1 MQSVA
6 DMRFWSMLTFL
17 AHVMIFIIIGIVI
30 AVKSF
35 PYVTIRDLFYILT
48 LYLALNLIRGLVVML
63 LSPLLSRL
71 GYGFNWRWGAVIV
84 WSGMRGT
91 FTLNMALGI
100 SQSKD
105 PGTAAMKNMDAD
117 QEIVNEVLD
126 IDSVDQETDAAP
138 ETKELS
144 KIQLEVALGSPA
156 ETQPVEGTTS
166 SLCNI
171 TLPKRMAMYSAVQ
184 RIKEME
190 ANAFSMLKLDRFLA
204 DANWTMTEEAIKIDY
219 PYKASYLKQYHTGM
233 LNQDAAQTLIGAA
246 ESYVD
251 IRGKNKILKLC
262 HHIVF
267 MDEFEYTSYII
278 TLLNFIPIVMDFMTY
293 LDETYLR
300 ELKICNYY
308 FIGLYILEASLKALA
323 MRRSYIFH
331 HWNQFELVII
341 IVGLI
346 DIMIINVFKPLH
358 PTYNMIK
365 TIRVFRIFRL
375 IRVLRLLKM
384 STEILLQVL
393 AHVDSILVHYRCVRV
408 HIRGRR
414 KLCLSSIRR
423 SGCGTLWYITP
434 WSMPA
439 SDPHECCLSCL
450 GESHVKERYHSCK
463 NVGPLTQREHNIH
476 LRALLMQAALRTA
489 SEPEQPDA
497 APSASTSVRSAPLA
511 PGSSQNRF
519 LSLVPKKKPKK
530 MAPSK
535 RDQGPPG
542 KGPCSG
548 LTPTPDP
555 QKGSAPGSSFP
566 RKNPSP
572 IPGNS
577 KGPRPMAQSTAS
589 QLLAPG
595 KWRAP
600 PLHMALLGAIY
611 LAMAPQEGK
620 PAGKALHKSSKCHR
634 SPEPR
639 HNPRSPHSWSPRR
652 LRALAHHYE
661 SSAPCSRSP
670 SSRWDL
676 HSHRRSPWHRSSS

>member
-1 MQSVA
+1 MSSINSSYVWVTPSLPQDPLSRRYSEDSQFFGQYHIIWKKRPFVVLLVFVSCAVGALLRTILKESNIPIIVILCLFGILLGLLGYFIKEFSILTEYIAEIDPLLFLHMFTPVIIFTAAFEMDFYIFRKSFWQWDRLSEFKDKLSSESGDELKPICEGQFIAKTSLQAALDAADSSATGLSKIVINLIKGESLFNDATTAIVFELYRDLISDQHAEFAKEIVIKLVLKFFGSTIFGFLSSRIVIYWLSHVFNDGLTEVILSFSMTYMIFFIAEWIGMSGVISLTVLGILLDSVSFSPGV
-6 DMRFWSMLTFL
+6 DEFIFRFWSMLTFL

-219 PYKASYLKQYHTGM
+219 PYKASYQKQYHTGM

-251 IRGKNKILKLC
+251 IRGKDTYGSVHTEGFFGTEGLEFVLPGSAESCSSNITRPHCIAIL
-262 HHIVF
+262 
-267 MDEFEYTSYII
+267 S
-278 TLLNFIPIVMDFMTY
+278 
-293 LDETYLR
+293 
-300 ELKICNYY
+300 
-308 FIGLYILEASLKALA
+308 
-323 MRRSYIFH
+323 
-331 HWNQFELVII
+331 
-341 IVGLI
+341 
-346 DIMIINVFKPLH
+346 
-358 PTYNMIK
+358 
-365 TIRVFRIFRL
+365 
-375 IRVLRLLKM
+375 
-384 STEILLQVL
+384 
-393 AHVDSILVHYRCVRV
+393 
-408 HIRGRR
+408 
-414 KLCLSSIRR
+414 
-423 SGCGTLWYITP
+423 
-434 WSMPA
+434 
-439 SDPHECCLSCL
+439 
-450 GESHVKERYHSCK
+450 
-463 NVGPLTQREHNIH
+463 
-476 LRALLMQAALRTA
+476 AALRIA
-489 SEPEQPDA
+489 SVSCISKLSSNGTVKRKANNNDLSSYQHQSLSHFRSQRLA
-497 APSASTSVRSAPLA
+497 GPSTKHKEVDH
-511 PGSSQNRF
+511 G
-519 LSLVPKKKPKK
+519 
-530 MAPSK
+530 
-535 RDQGPPG
+535 
-542 KGPCSG
+542 
-548 LTPTPDP
+548 DP
-555 QKGSAPGSSFP
+555 
-566 RKNPSP
+566 
-572 IPGNS
+572 
-577 KGPRPMAQSTAS
+577 
-589 QLLAPG
+589 
-595 KWRAP
+595 
-600 PLHMALLGAIY
+600 AI
-611 LAMAPQEGK
+611 
-620 PAGKALHKSSKCHR
+620 
-634 SPEPR
+634 
-639 HNPRSPHSWSPRR
+639 
-652 LRALAHHYE
+652 
-661 SSAPCSRSP
+661 
-670 SSRWDL
+670 
-676 HSHRRSPWHRSSS
+676 